1 MDVFSLAGALK
12 QKILPAITFDSV
24 ESALPVAEALLKA
37 GLTVMEIPFRTAVA
51 EQAISVIRKVFP
63 EMKVGAGTL
72 LTLLQLKSAID
83 CGAQFGISPGFNQT
97 ICNEA
102 KQSGFPFIP
111 GVMTPSE
118 MEAANG
124 LDHKILKLFPAGQI
138 GAMNFLKAMEGPYE
152 HLKIKFIPMGGVS
165 LQNIESYLRLSNVIA
180 VGGSWLATKEL
191 MATKNYKAIEEN
203 VSAALMKIKHA
214 KDNL

>member
-1 MDVFSLAGALK
+1 MNELSLADALI
-12 QKILPAITFDSV
+12 QKILPAITFDAI
-24 ESALPVAEALLKA
+24 EDALPVAEALLKA
-37 GLTVMEIPFRTAVA
+37 GLTVMEIPFRTEVA
-51 EQAISVIRKVFP
+51 GKAISVIRKVFP
-63 EMKVGAGTL
+63 EMNIGAGTL
-72 LTLLQLKSAID
+72 LKLFQLKSAID
-83 CGAQFGISPGFNQT
+83 SGAQFGISPGFNQT
-97 ICNEA
+97 ICKEA
-102 KQSGFPFIP
+102 KHLSFPFIP

-124 LDHKILKLFPAGQI
+124 VGYKILKLFPAEQV
-138 GAMNFLKAMEGPYE
+138 GAVNFLKAMQGPYE
-152 HLKIKFIPMGGVS
+152 HLEIKFIPMGGVT

-203 VSAALMKIKHA
+203 VSAALMKIKYS